1 MSGGVVVTFLVV
13 DLLLVLTPGA
23 DWAYA
28 IAAGLRERSVLPAVA
43 GLVAGYAGHTALLA
57 AGVAV
62 LVARAPSLLGVIT
75 VAGAAYLVWL
85 GCTVLARPA
94 APTADAASTPSRWRA
109 TLRGAATSG
118 LNPKGLLLYLALLPR
133 FVDPAARW
141 PVAAQTALLGLVHMA
156 DCAVVYLA
164 VGVLAGSVLR
174 ARPRLAR
181 VVGRAAGVVMIGLGL
196 ALLVEQFAG

>member
-1 MSGGVVVTFLVV
+1 MSGGVVATFFVV
-13 DLLLVLTPGA
+13 DILLVLTPGA

-28 IAAGLRERSVLPAVA
+28 VAAGLRERTVVPAVT

-62 LVARAPSLLGVIT
+62 LVARVPDLLGAIT

-85 GCTVLARPA
+85 GGSVLVRPA
-94 APTADAASTPSRWRA
+94 ATAADVTAAPSRWRA
-109 TLRGAATSG
+109 MLRGVATSG
-118 LNPKGLLLYLALLPR
+118 LNPKGFLLYLALLPR
-133 FVDPAARW
+133 FVDASAGW
-141 PVAAQTALLGLVHMA
+141 PVAAQTGLLGVVHMA

-174 ARPRLAR
+174 ARPGLGRI
-181 VVGRAAGVVMIGLGL
+181 VGRAAGVVMIGLGV
-196 ALLVEQFAG
+196 ALLVERLVA